1 LKNFKLSNKIDLI
14 NKPFKK
20 KEFYHYLKTS
30 NLSIVIPKI
39 NNKYILVSQ
48 KRIPIN
54 KINYEFP
61 SGIIEKNETPLMSAK
76 KELLEETGYKANNK
90 LEKIISF
97 YCEPGRLTTKI
108 TGYVCDNLIKISKP
122 EVGIKIH
129 YFSRNQ
135 IFKLIN
141 NGKFNNSS
149 HIGMFLIYLKNTNS
163 FD

>member
-1 LKNFKLSNKIDLI
+1 LKNFKLSNNIELI

-54 KINYEFP
+54 KINFEFP

-76 KELLEETGYKANNK
+76 KELIEETGYKSRNK
-90 LEKIISF
+90 LIKITSF
-97 YCEPGRLTTKI
+97 YTEPGRLTTKI
-108 TGYVCDNLIKISKP
+108 TGFLCNNLIKISKP
-122 EVGIKIH
+122 EKGIKIH
-129 YFSRNQ
+129 MVSDQQ
-135 IFKLIN
+135 IIKLIK
-141 NGKFNNSS
+141 NGKFNNAS
-149 HIGMFLIYLKNTNS
+149 HIGMFLFYKKKYAR
-163 FD
+163 